1 MNKTITKILVVNAG
15 SSSLKYMLFNIANE
29 KMLAKGIVERIG
41 TPKASISYQRTGDAK
56 ITKQIPA
63 NDHTQAVH
71 AAVGCLI
78 DPEIG
83 VLSSVTDVDAI
94 GHRIVHGGERFSQ
107 PVVVTEE
114 VKSGINAIAPLAP
127 LHNPAHLQGIR
138 ACEANFPG
146 VPNVVVFD
154 TAFHQTMPD
163 TSYLYALPMKCYK
176 DYGIRKYGFHGTSHK
191 YVTQKAAEM
200 LGKPLD
206 QVNLITCHLG
216 NGSSI
221 TAVKNGKCF
230 DTSMGLTPLA
240 GLVMGSRCG
249 DLDPAVVF
257 YLAKQGMTLEAIDT
271 MFNKES
277 GLLALSG
284 TGSGDMREL
293 VNAAQNGSTEAK
305 RALSIFGQRAAMYV
319 AGYYAI
325 LGGVD
330 AIIMTGGIGENSLD
344 GRAEIVN
351 RLKALGCDLDDERNE
366 KTLYGAAGRITTDNS
381 KIPVYVIPTNEE
393 LMIARETLAT
403 LSK

>member
-1 MNKTITKILVVNAG
+1 MKNSINKILVVNAG
-15 SSSLKYMLFNIANE
+15 SSSLKYMLFNISDE

-41 TPKASISYQRTGDAK
+41 TSRASISYQRTGDAK
-56 ITKQIPA
+56 ITEKIPA
-63 NDHTQAVH
+63 NDHTEAVQ
-71 AAVGCLI
+71 AAVNFLTNP
-78 DPEIG
+78 DTG
-83 VLSSVTDVDAI
+83 VLKSVAEVDAI
-94 GHRIVHGGERFSQ
+94 GHRIVHGGERYSESQ
-107 PVVVTEE
+107 IVTEA
-114 VKSGINAIAPLAP
+114 VKDGIRAIAPLAP
-127 LHNPAHLQGIR
+127 LHNLAHLQGIR
-138 ACEANFPG
+138 ACEANFPN

-154 TAFHQTMPD
+154 TAFHQTMPE
-163 TSYLYALPMKCYK
+163 TSYLYALPIKCYT

-200 LGKPLD
+200 LGKPLNEI
-206 QVNLITCHLG
+206 NLITCHLG

-221 TAVKNGKCF
+221 TAIKNGKCF

-257 YLAKQGMTLEAIDT
+257 YLAKQGLTLEAIDT

-293 VNAAQNGSTEAK
+293 VNAAQNGSSDAQ
-305 RALSIFGQRAAMYV
+305 RALSIFGQRAAMYI
-319 AGYYAI
+319 AGYYAL

-344 GRAEIVN
+344 GRSEIIKRIQV
-351 RLKALGCDLDDERNE
+351 LGCDLDEDRN
-366 KTLYGAAGRITTDNS
+366 KQALYGAPGKITTDNS
-381 KIPVYVIPTNEE
+381 KVPVYVIPTNEE

-403 LSK
+403 LSH